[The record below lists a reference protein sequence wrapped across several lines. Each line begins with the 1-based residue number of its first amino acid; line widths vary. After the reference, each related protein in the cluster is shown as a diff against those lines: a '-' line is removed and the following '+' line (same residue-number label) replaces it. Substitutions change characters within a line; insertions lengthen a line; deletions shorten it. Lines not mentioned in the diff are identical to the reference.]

1 MIKLLAS
8 FSILELL
15 EFRLEMKD
23 NIVSFF
29 QYFFWKRKIKEVHTH
44 SEDSVR
50 RVFRS
55 IAQNGFD
62 YYGESVPYGRAKWF
76 IESEKEFYNEF
87 SNTEFEYF
95 GYSPVRS
102 LKEEDF
108 KEYGLLLT
116 QYGIFEKMQIKD
128 KDWCNVQFFP
138 FSNLWKVE
146 VDDNDQLAFY
156 YPYGIIKR
164 LNVSNS
170 LNYVVRELDELI
182 ASGYTNDVQVENLN
196 SQLLKIG
203 KKNVNSTTFRRG
215 TEIGAVSWILLKT
228 RTVFKDIQLNRIV
241 NNDKGGHGF
250 AAEYANNT
258 IDKLRF
264 PFKKVELVGQG
275 NELNGADRRVG
286 NQLIQTKY
294 YKDASQSV
302 NAAFDSNNGMYK
314 YKGMQLEVPREQY
327 DRALEIFAEKIRQR
341 KVEGVTNP
349 NEAKNY
355 IRKGHITHNEAKNIA
370 QSKIVT
376 SMKYDAINGAINS
389 LPGASISFVIV
400 FAQAKWSGIE
410 TKKAALMA
418 GEQGFRTLVM
428 GTSIYFASQQFARIF
443 TKQIYKYFGKK
454 VTAEVV
460 AKRAAP
466 VISFAIIIA
475 PDVFDSLVGRISS
488 QQLLKN
494 VAVAGG
500 GMLAV
505 AGAGAVGGAIAGP
518 FGAAAGAIIGGIAG
532 GFGVKLI
539 ADQFIEDDRVEMFA
553 QLKEEFIDIV
563 MVISLSQ
570 KEFNKIQEDVFNEQL
585 EGLLKDMFQRKEN
598 SRTYAKEFVE
608 EKVKSVIKDRK
619 RVELGEIIEAVQVIN
634 DVQASSESGWNQN
647 NGAWYYLNNSG
658 SLARGWIQDNEHW
671 YYLSDDGV
679 LVTGWLKYNDAW
691 YYLKDNGAMATGWI
705 QDSGKWYYLKE
716 DGSMVTGWYQIGE
729 KWYYSY
735 SSGELAVS
743 TTIDGYRVNENGEC
757 ID

>member
-1 MIKLLAS
+1 MERLLS
-8 FSILELL
+8 S
-15 EFRLEMKD
+15 MKE
-23 NIVSFF
+23 NIISFF

-76 IESEKEFYNEF
+76 IESEQEFYNEF

-108 KEYGLLLT
+108 TEYGLLLT

-128 KDWCNVQFFP
+128 QERCNVQFFP

-170 LNYVVRELDELI
+170 LNYVVRELNELI

-196 SQLLKIG
+196 TQLLKIG

-215 TEIGAVSWILLKT
+215 SEIGIISWILLSVGDRLHKAQINAM
-228 RTVFKDIQLNRIV
+228 VSAPS
-241 NNDKGGHGF
+241 GHGH
-250 AAEYANNT
+250 AAEYANNV
-258 IDKLRF
+258 IDRIKY
-264 PFKKVELVGQG
+264 PFQDVKQIGQ
-275 NELNGADRRVG
+275 NNAKNGADRQVG
-286 NQLIQTKY
+286 NQKIQTKY
-294 YKDASQSV
+294 YARATGTV
-302 NAAFDSNNGMYK
+302 NSAFDSESGMYK
-314 YKGMQLEVPREQY
+314 YKGMQLEVPKDQY
-327 DRALEIFAEKIRQR
+327 DKAVELFGEKIRQG
-341 KVEGVTNP
+341 KVEGVNNP
-349 NEAKNY
+349 EEAKNY
-355 IRKGHITHNEAKNIA
+355 IRKGHITYRESRLIA
-370 QSKIVT
+370 QGGNLT
-376 SMKYDAINGAINS
+376 SIKFDAIDGAINS
-389 LPGASISFVIV
+389 LPGVGISFVIV
-400 FAQAKWSGIE
+400 FSQAKWSGAE
-410 TKKAALMA
+410 TKDAALMA
-418 GEQGFRTLVM
+418 GKAGLRTLAM
-428 GTSIYFASQQFARIF
+428 GTSIYVASQQFAKIF
-443 TKQIYKYFGKK
+443 TKQINDFFGKK
-454 VTAEVV
+454 ITAEVV
-460 AKRAAP
+460 ARRAAP
-466 VISFAIIIA
+466 VISFAVIIT
-475 PDVFDSLVGRISS
+475 PDIFDALLGRISS

-500 GMLAV
+500 GMLAG

-518 FGAAAGAIIGGIAG
+518 FGVAAGAIIGGIAG

-553 QLKEEFIDIV
+553 QLKEEFIDLV

-570 KEFNKIQEDVFNEQL
+570 EEFNKIQEAVFNEHL
-585 EGLLKDMFQRKEN
+585 EGLLKNMFQKKEN
-598 SRTYAKEFVE
+598 SRNFAKEFVE
-608 EKVKSVIKDRK
+608 EKIKSVIKDRK
-619 RVELGEIIEAVQVIN
+619 RVELKEIIEAVQVIN
-634 DVQASSESGWNQN
+634 DIQDSSESGWTQN
-647 NGAWYYLNNSG
+647 DGAWYYLNNSG

-671 YYLSDDGV
+671 YYLSEDGA
-679 LVTGWLKYNDAW
+679 LVTGWFQYNDVW

-705 QDSGKWYYLKE
+705 QYSGKWYYLNE
-716 DGSMVTGWYQIGE
+716 DGSMVTGWYQVGE
-729 KWYYSY
+729 TWYYSY
-735 SSGELAVS
+735 SSGELAVN

-757 ID
+757 VD

>member
-1 MIKLLAS
+1 
-8 FSILELL
+8 
-15 EFRLEMKD
+15 MKE
-23 NIVSFF
+23 NIISFF

-76 IESEKEFYNEF
+76 IESEQEFYNEF

-108 KEYGLLLT
+108 TEYGLLLT

-128 KDWCNVQFFP
+128 QERCNVQFFP

-170 LNYVVRELDELI
+170 LNYVVRELNELI

-196 SQLLKIG
+196 TQLLKIG

-215 TEIGAVSWILLKT
+215 SEIGIISWILLSVGDRLHKAQINAM
-228 RTVFKDIQLNRIV
+228 VSAPS
-241 NNDKGGHGF
+241 GHGH
-250 AAEYANNT
+250 AAEYANNV
-258 IDKLRF
+258 IDRIKY
-264 PFKKVELVGQG
+264 PFQDVKQIGQ
-275 NELNGADRRVG
+275 NNAKNGADRQVG
-286 NQLIQTKY
+286 NQKIQTKY
-294 YKDASQSV
+294 YARATGTV
-302 NAAFDSNNGMYK
+302 NSAFDSESGMYK
-314 YKGMQLEVPREQY
+314 YKGMQLEVPKDQY
-327 DRALEIFAEKIRQR
+327 DKAVELFGEKIRQG
-341 KVEGVTNP
+341 KVEGVNNP
-349 NEAKNY
+349 EEAKNY
-355 IRKGHITHNEAKNIA
+355 IRKGHITYRESRLIA
-370 QSKIVT
+370 QGGNLT
-376 SMKYDAINGAINS
+376 SIKFDAIDGAINS
-389 LPGASISFVIV
+389 LPGVGISFVIV
-400 FAQAKWSGIE
+400 FSQAKWSGAE
-410 TKKAALMA
+410 TKDAALMA
-418 GEQGFRTLVM
+418 GKAGLRTLAM
-428 GTSIYFASQQFARIF
+428 GTSIYVASQQFAKIF
-443 TKQIYKYFGKK
+443 TKQINDFFGKK
-454 VTAEVV
+454 ITAEVV
-460 AKRAAP
+460 ARRAAP
-466 VISFAIIIA
+466 VISFAVIIT
-475 PDVFDSLVGRISS
+475 PDIFDALLGRISS

-500 GMLAV
+500 GMLAG

-518 FGAAAGAIIGGIAG
+518 FGVAAGAIIGGIAG

-553 QLKEEFIDIV
+553 QLKEEFIDLV

-570 KEFNKIQEDVFNEQL
+570 EEFNKIQEAVFNEHL
-585 EGLLKDMFQRKEN
+585 EGLLKNMFQKKEN
-598 SRTYAKEFVE
+598 SRNFAKEFVE
-608 EKVKSVIKDRK
+608 EKIKSVIKDRK
-619 RVELGEIIEAVQVIN
+619 RVELKEIIEAVQVIN
-634 DVQASSESGWNQN
+634 DVQDSSESGWKQN
-647 NGAWYYLNNSG
+647 DGAWYYLNNSS

-679 LVTGWLKYNDAW
+679 LVTGWFKYNDVW
-691 YYLKDNGAMATGWI
+691 YYLKDNGSMATGWI
-705 QDSGKWYYLKE
+705 QDSGKWYYLNE
-716 DGSMVTGWYQIGE
+716 DGSMVTGWFQIGE
-729 KWYYSY
+729 KWYYLY

>member
-1 MIKLLAS
+1 
-8 FSILELL
+8 
-15 EFRLEMKD
+15 MKD

-76 IESEKEFYNEF
+76 IESEQEFYNEF

-108 KEYGLLLT
+108 TEYGLLLT

-128 KDWCNVQFFP
+128 QESCNVQFFP

-170 LNYVVRELDELI
+170 LNYVVRELNELI
-182 ASGYTNDVQVENLN
+182 ASGYTNDVQVEKLN
-196 SQLLKIG
+196 TQLLKIG

-215 TEIGAVSWILLKT
+215 SEIGIISWILLSVGDRLHKAQINAM
-228 RTVFKDIQLNRIV
+228 VSAPS
-241 NNDKGGHGF
+241 GHGH
-250 AAEYANNT
+250 AAEYANNV
-258 IDKLRF
+258 IDRIKY
-264 PFKKVELVGQG
+264 PFQDVKQIGQ
-275 NELNGADRRVG
+275 NNAKNGADRQVG
-286 NQLIQTKY
+286 NQKIQTKY
-294 YKDASQSV
+294 YARATGTV
-302 NAAFDSNNGMYK
+302 NSAFDSESGMYK
-314 YKGMQLEVPREQY
+314 YKGMQLEVPKDQY
-327 DRALEIFAEKIRQR
+327 DKAVELFGEKIRQG
-341 KVEGVTNP
+341 KVEGVNNP
-349 NEAKNY
+349 EEAKNY
-355 IRKGHITHNEAKNIA
+355 IRKGHITYRESRLIAKGGNL
-370 QSKIVT
+370 T
-376 SMKYDAINGAINS
+376 SLKFDAIDGAINS
-389 LPGASISFVIV
+389 LPGVSISFVIV
-400 FAQAKWSGIE
+400 FSQAKWSGAE
-410 TKKAALMA
+410 TKDAALMA
-418 GEQGFRTLVM
+418 GKAGLRTLAM
-428 GTSIYFASQQFARIF
+428 GTSIYVASQQFAKIF
-443 TKQIYKYFGKK
+443 TKQINDYFGKK

-460 AKRAAP
+460 ARRVAP
-466 VISFAIIIA
+466 VISFAVIMA
-475 PDVFDSLVGRISS
+475 PDIFEALVGRISS

-494 VAVAGG
+494 AAVAGG
-500 GMLAV
+500 GMM
-505 AGAGAVGGAIAGP
+505 
-518 FGAAAGAIIGGIAG
+518 AGAIIGSIAG

-553 QLKEEFIDIV
+553 QLKEEFIDLV

-570 KEFNKIQEDVFNEQL
+570 EEFNKIQEAVFNEHL
-585 EGLLKDMFQRKEN
+585 EGLLKNMFQKKEN
-598 SRTYAKEFVE
+598 SRNFAKEFVE
-608 EKVKSVIKDRK
+608 EKIKSVIKDRK
-619 RVELGEIIEAVQVIN
+619 RVELKEIIEAVKVIN
-634 DVQASSESGWNQN
+634 DVQDSSESGWKQN
-647 NGAWYYLNNSG
+647 DGAWYYLNNSG
-658 SLARGWIQDNEHW
+658 SLAKGWIQDNEHW
-671 YYLSDDGV
+671 YYLNDEGA
-679 LVTGWLKYNDAW
+679 LVTGWFQYNDVW

>member
-1 MIKLLAS
+1 M
-8 FSILELL
+8 
-15 EFRLEMKD
+15 
-23 NIVSFF
+23 
-29 QYFFWKRKIKEVHTH
+29 
-44 SEDSVR
+44 
-50 RVFRS
+50 FRS

-102 LKEEDF
+102 LREEDF

-116 QYGIFEKMQIKD
+116 QYGIFEKMQIND
-128 KDWCNVQFFP
+128 QERCNVQFFP

-170 LNYVVRELDELI
+170 LNYVVRELNELI

-196 SQLLKIG
+196 TQLLKIG

-215 TEIGAVSWILLKT
+215 TEIGVVSWILLKT

-258 IDKLRF
+258 IDKLRY

-294 YKDASQSV
+294 YKDARESV
-302 NAAFDSNNGMYK
+302 NAAFDSSNNGMYK
-314 YKGMQLEVPREQY
+314 YKDMQLEVPKDQY
-327 DRALEIFAEKIRQR
+327 DRVLEIFGEKIRQG
-341 KVEGVTNP
+341 KVEVVTNP
-349 NEAKNY
+349 AEAKN
-355 IRKGHITHNEAKNIA
+355 IVRKGRITYDEAKNIA
-370 QSKIVT
+370 QSEKLT
-376 SMKYDAINGAINS
+376 SLKYDAINGAINS
-389 LPGASISFVIV
+389 LPGVSISFVIV
-400 FAQAKWSGIE
+400 FAHAKWSGAE
-410 TKKAALMA
+410 TKDAALMA
-418 GEQGFRTLVM
+418 GKAGLRTLAM
-428 GTSIYFASQQFARIF
+428 GTSIYVASQQFAKIF
-443 TKQIYKYFGKK
+443 TKQINDYFGKK
-454 VTAEVV
+454 ITAEVV
-460 AKRAAP
+460 ARRAAP
-466 VISFAIIIA
+466 VISFAVIIT
-475 PDVFDSLVGRISS
+475 PDIFNALVGKISS

-532 GFGVKLI
+532 EFGVKLI

-553 QLKEEFIDIV
+553 QLKEEFIDLV

-570 KEFNKIQEDVFNEQL
+570 EEFNKIQEAVFNEHL
-585 EGLLKDMFQRKEN
+585 EGLLKNMFQRKEN

-619 RVELGEIIEAVQVIN
+619 RVELKEIIEAVQVIN
-634 DVQASSESGWNQN
+634 DVQDPSESGWDQN

-658 SLARGWIQDNEHW
+658 SLAKGWIQDNEHW

-705 QDSGKWYYLKE
+705 QDSGKWYYLKD

-757 ID
+757 LD

>member
-8 FSILELL
+8 FSILKLL

-76 IESEKEFYNEF
+76 IESEQEFYNEF

-108 KEYGLLLT
+108 TEYGLLLT

-128 KDWCNVQFFP
+128 QERCNVQFFP

-170 LNYVVRELDELI
+170 LNYVVRELNELI
-182 ASGYTNDVQVENLN
+182 ASGYTNDVQVEKLN
-196 SQLLKIG
+196 TQLLKIG

-215 TEIGAVSWILLKT
+215 SEIGIISWILLSVGDRLHKAQINAM
-228 RTVFKDIQLNRIV
+228 VSAPS
-241 NNDKGGHGF
+241 GHGH
-250 AAEYANNT
+250 AAEYANNV
-258 IDKLRF
+258 IDRIKY
-264 PFKKVELVGQG
+264 PFQDVKQIGQ
-275 NELNGADRRVG
+275 NNAKNGADRQVG
-286 NQLIQTKY
+286 NQKIQTKY
-294 YKDASQSV
+294 YARATGTV
-302 NAAFDSNNGMYK
+302 NSAFDSESGMYK
-314 YKGMQLEVPREQY
+314 YKGMQLEVPKDQY
-327 DRALEIFAEKIRQR
+327 DKAVELFGEKIRQG
-341 KVEGVTNP
+341 KVEGVNNP
-349 NEAKNY
+349 EEAKNY
-355 IRKGHITHNEAKNIA
+355 IRKGHITYRESRLIAKGGNL
-370 QSKIVT
+370 T
-376 SMKYDAINGAINS
+376 SLKFDAIDGAINS
-389 LPGASISFVIV
+389 LPGVSISFVIV
-400 FAQAKWSGIE
+400 FSQAKWSGAE
-410 TKKAALMA
+410 TKDAALMA
-418 GEQGFRTLVM
+418 GKAGLRTLAM
-428 GTSIYFASQQFARIF
+428 GTSIYVASQQFAKIF
-443 TKQIYKYFGKK
+443 TKQINDYFGKK

-460 AKRAAP
+460 ARRVAP
-466 VISFAIIIA
+466 VISFAVIMA
-475 PDVFDSLVGRISS
+475 PDIFEALVGRISS

-494 VAVAGG
+494 AAVAGG
-500 GMLAV
+500 GMM
-505 AGAGAVGGAIAGP
+505 
-518 FGAAAGAIIGGIAG
+518 AGAIIGSIAG

-553 QLKEEFIDIV
+553 QLKEEFIDLV

-570 KEFNKIQEDVFNEQL
+570 EEFNKIQEAVFNEHL
-585 EGLLKDMFQRKEN
+585 EGLLKNMFQKKEN
-598 SRTYAKEFVE
+598 SRNFAKEFVE
-608 EKVKSVIKDRK
+608 EKIKSVIKDRK
-619 RVELGEIIEAVQVIN
+619 RVELKEIIEAVKVIN
-634 DVQASSESGWNQN
+634 DVQDSSESGWKQN
-647 NGAWYYLNNSG
+647 DGAWYYLNNSG
-658 SLARGWIQDNEHW
+658 SLAKGWIQDNEHW
-671 YYLSDDGV
+671 YYLNDEGA
-679 LVTGWLKYNDAW
+679 LVTGWFQYNDVW

>member
-1 MIKLLAS
+1 M
-8 FSILELL
+8 

-29 QYFFWKRKIKEVHTH
+29 QYFLWKRKIKEVHTH
-44 SEDSVR
+44 SEASVR

-128 KDWCNVQFFP
+128 QDRCNVQFFP

-170 LNYVVRELDELI
+170 LNYVVRELNELI
-182 ASGYTNDVQVENLN
+182 ASGYTNDVQVESLN
-196 SQLLKIG
+196 TQLLKIG

-215 TEIGAVSWILLKT
+215 TEIGVVSWVLLSVGDRLHKAQINAM
-228 RTVFKDIQLNRIV
+228 VSAPS
-241 NNDKGGHGF
+241 GHGH
-250 AAEYANNT
+250 AAEYANNV
-258 IDKLRF
+258 IDRIKY
-264 PFKKVELVGQG
+264 PFQDVKQIGQ
-275 NELNGADRRVG
+275 NNAKNGADRQVG
-286 NQLIQTKY
+286 NQKIQTKY
-294 YKDASQSV
+294 YARATGTV
-302 NAAFDSNNGMYK
+302 NSAFDSESGMYK
-314 YKGMQLEVPREQY
+314 YKGMQLEVPKDQY
-327 DRALEIFAEKIRQR
+327 DKAVELFEEKIRQG
-341 KVEGVTNP
+341 KVEGVNNP
-349 NEAKNY
+349 AEAKNI
-355 IRKGHITHNEAKNIA
+355 IRKGHITYNEAKLIA
-370 QSKIVT
+370 KGGNLT
-376 SMKYDAINGAINS
+376 SIKFDAIDGAINS
-389 LPGASISFVIV
+389 LPGVGISFVIV
-400 FAQAKWSGIE
+400 FSQAKWSGAE
-410 TKKAALMA
+410 TKDAALMA
-418 GEQGFRTLVM
+418 GKAGLRTLAM
-428 GTSIYFASQQFARIF
+428 GTSIYVASQQFAKIF
-443 TKQIYKYFGKK
+443 TKQINDYFGKK
-454 VTAEVV
+454 ITAEVV
-460 AKRAAP
+460 ARRATP
-466 VISFAIIIA
+466 VISFAIIMG
-475 PDVFDSLVGRISS
+475 PDIFETLVGRISS

-494 VAVAGG
+494 AAVAGG
-500 GMLAV
+500 GMMAG

-518 FGAAAGAIIGGIAG
+518 IGAFAGAIIGGIAG
-532 GFGVKLI
+532 GIGAKAI

-585 EGLLKDMFQRKEN
+585 ESLLKDMFQRKEN

-608 EKVKSVIKDRK
+608 EKVKSIIKDREQ
-619 RVELGEIIEAVQVIN
+619 VELKEIIDAIQVLN
-634 DVQASSESGWNQN
+634 GSGNSSDSGWNQYD
-647 NGAWYYLNNSG
+647 GAWYYLNNSS
-658 SLARGWIQDNEHW
+658 SLATGWIQDNDNW
-671 YYLSDDGV
+671 YYLNDDGTMA
-679 LVTGWLKYNDAW
+679 TGWLKDKDVW
-691 YYLKDNGAMATGWI
+691 YYLKDNGAMAIGWI
-705 QDSGKWYYLKE
+705 QDDGAWYYLN
-716 DGSMVTGWYQIGE
+716 DNGSMVTGWYQVGE

-735 SSGELAVS
+735 SSGELAVN
-743 TTIDGYRVNENGEC
+743 TTIDGYRVNEKGEC
-757 ID
+757 MD

>member
-1 MIKLLAS
+1 
-8 FSILELL
+8 
-15 EFRLEMKD
+15 MKE
-23 NIVSFF
+23 NIISFF

-76 IESEKEFYNEF
+76 IESEQEFYNEF

-108 KEYGLLLT
+108 TEYGLLLT

-128 KDWCNVQFFP
+128 QERCNVQFFP

-170 LNYVVRELDELI
+170 LNYVVRELNELI

-196 SQLLKIG
+196 TQLLKIG

-215 TEIGAVSWILLKT
+215 SEIGIISWILLSVGDRLHKAQINAM
-228 RTVFKDIQLNRIV
+228 VSAPS
-241 NNDKGGHGF
+241 GHGH
-250 AAEYANNT
+250 AAEYANNV
-258 IDKLRF
+258 IDRIKY
-264 PFKKVELVGQG
+264 PFQDVKQIGQ
-275 NELNGADRRVG
+275 NNAKNGADRQVG
-286 NQLIQTKY
+286 NQKIQTKY
-294 YKDASQSV
+294 YARATGTV
-302 NAAFDSNNGMYK
+302 NSAFDSESGMYK
-314 YKGMQLEVPREQY
+314 YKGMQLEVPKDQY
-327 DRALEIFAEKIRQR
+327 DKAVELFGEKIRQG
-341 KVEGVTNP
+341 KVEGVNNP
-349 NEAKNY
+349 EEAKNY
-355 IRKGHITHNEAKNIA
+355 IRKGHITYRESRLIA
-370 QSKIVT
+370 QGGNLT
-376 SMKYDAINGAINS
+376 SIKFDAIDGAINS
-389 LPGASISFVIV
+389 LPGVGISFVIV
-400 FAQAKWSGIE
+400 FSQAKWSGAE
-410 TKKAALMA
+410 TKDAALMA
-418 GEQGFRTLVM
+418 GKAGLRTLAM
-428 GTSIYFASQQFARIF
+428 GTSIYVASQQFAKIF
-443 TKQIYKYFGKK
+443 TKQINDFFGKK
-454 VTAEVV
+454 ITAEVV
-460 AKRAAP
+460 ARRAAP
-466 VISFAIIIA
+466 VISFAVIIT
-475 PDVFDSLVGRISS
+475 PDIFDALLGRISS

-500 GMLAV
+500 GMLAG

-518 FGAAAGAIIGGIAG
+518 FGVAAGAIIGGIAG

-553 QLKEEFIDIV
+553 QLKEEFIDLV

-570 KEFNKIQEDVFNEQL
+570 EEFNKIQEAVFNEHL
-585 EGLLKDMFQRKEN
+585 EGLLKNMFQKKEN
-598 SRTYAKEFVE
+598 SRNFAKEFVE
-608 EKVKSVIKDRK
+608 EKIKSVIKDRK
-619 RVELGEIIEAVQVIN
+619 RVELKEIIEAVQVIN
-634 DVQASSESGWNQN
+634 DVQDSSESGWKQN
-647 NGAWYYLNNSG
+647 DGAWYYLNNSS

-679 LVTGWLKYNDAW
+679 LVTGWFKYNDVW

-705 QDSGKWYYLKE
+705 QDSGKWYYLNE
-716 DGSMVTGWYQIGE
+716 DGSMVTGWFQIGE
-729 KWYYSY
+729 KWYYLY